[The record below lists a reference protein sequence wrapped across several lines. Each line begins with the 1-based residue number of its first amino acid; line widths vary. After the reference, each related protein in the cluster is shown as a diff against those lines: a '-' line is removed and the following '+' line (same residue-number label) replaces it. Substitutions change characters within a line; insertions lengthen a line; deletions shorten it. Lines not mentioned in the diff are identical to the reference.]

1 MEVEKSTVKNQQ
13 KKFLKKLKKSVN
25 LAKIIDHTNLKANAT
40 KNDIRQLC
48 QEAKKY
54 GFRAVCI
61 NPRWVKLAKEEL
73 KGTDIKVAPA
83 VDWPCGASSTEVR
96 VFATKKAKDDGADEI
111 DIVLDIGNFK
121 IGKYKEV
128 LEDLKKVAEILP
140 TKVIVETGFLTEEEI
155 IKATQLVKESG
166 AFCVKT
172 STSLEPKVDI
182 DTKISHVK
190 LMRRVVGKGFLIKAA
205 GGIRTVEDAQR
216 MIKAGADIIGTS
228 SGVEIVKELMFKT
241 RR

>member
-1 MEVEKSTVKNQQ
+1 M
-13 KKFLKKLKKSVN
+13 N

-96 VFATKKAKDDGADEI
+96 VFATKKAKDDGVDEI

-121 IGKYKEV
+121 IGKYKEAIQDLQV
-128 LEDLKKVAEILP
+128 SLGINEGLGMGHSEVTAKTHLAMVSSFMNLSSVCNGKMHFLKAAKIYQFMDRKIIPSKDYSQKWASCNDNSNTKLEL
-140 TKVIVETGFLTEEEI
+140 
-155 IKATQLVKESG
+155 
-166 AFCVKT
+166 
-172 STSLEPKVDI
+172 TSLTLTNP
-182 DTKISHVK
+182 
-190 LMRRVVGKGFLIKAA
+190 
-205 GGIRTVEDAQR
+205 
-216 MIKAGADIIGTS
+216 
-228 SGVEIVKELMFKT
+228 
-241 RR
+241 